1 MSPILLIII
10 ILICVALSFFVLIQ
24 NPKGGGMA
32 GTFGGFGNSV
42 MGAKQSSEGVEKATW
57 YAMAALA
64 GVVLLSF
71 VLMPKPTD
79 RKATGNEMG
88 KPLKATTAPAQ
99 IPSNVPTAPGT
110 PAPAT
115 GTPPPATGT
124 PAPASGTP
132 SPASGAPAPASGTPA
147 PAAGTPAPA
156 PPAGS

>member
-57 YAMAALA
+57 YSMAALA

-71 VLMPKPTD
+71 VLMTKPTD
-79 RKATGNEMG
+79 RKATGSEMG
-88 KPLKATTAPAQ
+88 KPLKAVTAPAQ
-99 IPSNVPTAPGT
+99 VPAAPPVGNTAPPTGNATPTAGSAVP
-110 PAPAT
+110 
-115 GTPPPATGT
+115 
-124 PAPASGTP
+124 
-132 SPASGAPAPASGTPA
+132 
-147 PAAGTPAPA
+147 PAAGNAA
-156 PPAGS
+156 PPAGENPTPAEGN